1 MQKTNYTVNNE
12 TKTLVAER
20 AFDAPLPLVW
30 LAWTDSHILDQWW
43 APKPWK
49 AVTKT
54 MDFTPGGKWHYAM
67 VGPQGEKH
75 WSMTEYKEIKTQQ
88 YFTQQNY
95 FTDEQGN
102 RLAEMPGTSQWHVA
116 FTPQGETTIVT
127 TTVSYDSVATMEKMI
142 AMGFKGGFAM
152 AHENLDA
159 YLQAQFRLRNQLK
172 NSSGQRVCTYLNFPG
187 NTEEAMNF
195 YKNVF
200 QAEFSGMGL
209 QRFGDIPQGD
219 GYPPIADNVKNM
231 ILHVEL
237 PIMGGHVLMATDA
250 PNEMGF
256 TVTPGNNMHIS
267 IEPETRAEA
276 ERLFNG
282 LSQGGTIIM
291 PLADMFFGSYFG
303 QLTDKFGIN
312 WMVNCTAK
320 K

>member
-12 TKTLVAER
+12 TKTVVAER

-30 LAWTDSHILDQWW
+30 QAWTDSAILELWW
-43 APKPWK
+43 APKPWR
-49 AVTKT
+49 AETKT
-54 MDFTPGGKWHYAM
+54 VDFTPGGKWHYAM
-67 VGPQGEKH
+67 IGPQGEKH
-75 WSMTEYKEIKTQQ
+75 WSMVEYKEIAPQQ

-95 FTDEQGN
+95 FSDEQGN
-102 RLAEMPGTSQWHVA
+102 RSKEMTGTSQWHVA
-116 FTPQGETTIVT
+116 FTPHGETTTVT
-127 TTVSYDSVATMEKMI
+127 TTITYDSAATMEKMI
-142 AMGFKGGFAM
+142 GMGFKGGFAM

-172 NSSGQRVCTYLNFPG
+172 NNSGPRVCTYLNFPG

-219 GYPPIADNVKNM
+219 GYPPIADNVKKM

-250 PNEMGF
+250 PKEMGF

-267 IEPETRAEA
+267 VEPETRAEA
-276 ERLFNG
+276 ERLFNA

-312 WMVNCTAK
+312 WMVNCMEK